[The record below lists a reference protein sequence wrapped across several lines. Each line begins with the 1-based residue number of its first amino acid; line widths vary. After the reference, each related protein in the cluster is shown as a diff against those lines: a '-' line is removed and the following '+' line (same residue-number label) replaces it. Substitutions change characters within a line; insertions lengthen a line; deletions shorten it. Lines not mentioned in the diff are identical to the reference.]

1 MTAEG
6 ARGCVWRAAG
16 RRCRGCRHADVSR
29 HRTQP
34 YRTVPYHTVSYLT
47 AGTYGKAYLTLSLSK
62 KARGKESRCG
72 KPAKMW
78 KTLWKACGEL
88 VSRRSGRCGRARA
101 RRSMGACRQ
110 GGCAGAVLACGRAWS
125 GGGAAVDR
133 SCARGRG
140 CGGADAGSGGGRV
153 RRSMGACRQGG
164 TCGCGRGFWS
174 GTVWHALS
182 AGAGVVD
189 AFGWRVVAAVRCG
202 TRVQR
207 RARWLDFFQ
216 REKIL
221 DKLCKSIL
229 NWKQG
234 ITQAAPGDGLRH
246 RPHRRS
252 CSAHPTSTSSVAAWP
267 PRHLPRIAKGDA
279 RSHPRR
285 ALPPRAPLRVRA
297 SHIHLIRRG
306 DFGHVLR
313 VRRAPFRR
321 CPPQNGDEKL
331 RPASNRCWAEFCDSS
346 RAGAA
351 AFSLAFR
358 LPFRWLSCAAAFS
371 LAFLCACGHRAA
383 FLTRPSRSCPRAT
396 PRTGCAYGRSGGR
409 TPSSPATTAGQ
420 TR

>member
-6 ARGCVWRAAG
+6 ARGCAWRAAG

-34 YRTVPYHTVSYLT
+34 YRTVPYHTVSYLA

-78 KTLWKACGEL
+78 KTCGKL
-88 VSRRSGRCGRARA
+88 ASRRSGR
-101 RRSMGACRQ
+101 
-110 GGCAGAVLACGRAWS
+110 AWS
-125 GGGAAVDR
+125 GAGAAEH
-133 SCARGRG
+133 
-140 CGGADAGSGGGRV
+140 GGV
-153 RRSMGACRQGG
+153 PTGG

-174 GTVWHALS
+174 GTVRRGLS

-207 RARWLDFFQ
+207 RARWLAFLL
-216 REKIL
+216 REKML

-234 ITQAAPGDGLRH
+234 ITQAAAGDGLRH

-252 CSAHPTSTSSVAAWP
+252 CSVYPTSTSSVAATSVMRCAP
-267 PRHLPRIAKGDA
+267 DA
-279 RSHPRR
+279 R
-285 ALPPRAPLRVRA
+285 LT
-297 SHIHLIRRG
+297 
-306 DFGHVLR
+306 
-313 VRRAPFRR
+313 
-321 CPPQNGDEKL
+321 
-331 RPASNRCWAEFCDSS
+331 
-346 RAGAA
+346 GAA
-351 AFSLAFR
+351 LRKTETKNSAPHRTDAGRSFVTAAAPAR
-358 LPFRWLSCAAAFS
+358 LPFRWLSCAAAFPQP
-371 LAFLCACGHRAA
+371 FLCACGHRAA

-409 TPSSPATTAGQ
+409 TPSSPATTAGR

>member
-6 ARGCVWRAAG
+6 ARGCAWRAAG
-16 RRCRGCRHADVSR
+16 RRCRGRRHADVSR

-34 YRTVPYHTVSYLT
+34 YRTVPHHTVSYLT

-78 KTLWKACGEL
+78 KTLWKTCFKAL
-88 VSRRSGRCGRARA
+88 RPLR
-101 RRSMGACRQ
+101 
-110 GGCAGAVLACGRAWS
+110 AGA
-125 GGGAAVDR
+125 GAAEHGAVPT
-133 SCARGRG
+133 
-140 CGGADAGSGGGRV
+140 GG
-153 RRSMGACRQGG
+153 M
-164 TCGCGRGFWS
+164 CGCGRGFWS
-174 GTVWHALS
+174 GPVWRVLS

-207 RARWLDFFQ
+207 RARWLAFLL
-216 REKIL
+216 REKML

-234 ITQAAPGDGLRH
+234 ITQAAAGDGLRH

-252 CSAHPTSTSSVAAWP
+252 CSVYPTSTSSVAATSVMRCAP
-267 PRHLPRIAKGDA
+267 DA
-279 RSHPRR
+279 C
-285 ALPPRAPLRVRA
+285 LT
-297 SHIHLIRRG
+297 
-306 DFGHVLR
+306 
-313 VRRAPFRR
+313 
-321 CPPQNGDEKL
+321 
-331 RPASNRCWAEFCDSS
+331 
-346 RAGAA
+346 GAA
-351 AFSLAFR
+351 LRKTETKNSAPHRTDAGRSFVTATAQAR

-371 LAFLCACGHRAA
+371 QPFLCACGHRAA

-396 PRTGCAYGRSGGR
+396 PRTGCADGRSGGR
-409 TPSSPATTAGQ
+409 TPSSPATTAGR

>member
-6 ARGCVWRAAG
+6 ARGCAWRAAG

-78 KTLWKACGEL
+78 KALWKTCCKAL
-88 VSRRSGRCGRARA
+88 RPLR
-101 RRSMGACRQ
+101 
-110 GGCAGAVLACGRAWS
+110 AGA
-125 GGGAAVDR
+125 GAAEHGAVPT
-133 SCARGRG
+133 
-140 CGGADAGSGGGRV
+140 GG
-153 RRSMGACRQGG
+153 M
-164 TCGCGRGFWS
+164 CGCGRGFWS
-174 GTVWHALS
+174 GPVWRVLS

-207 RARWLDFFQ
+207 RARWLAFLL
-216 REKIL
+216 REKML

-234 ITQAAPGDGLRH
+234 ITQAAAGDGLRH

-252 CSAHPTSTSSVAAWP
+252 CSVYPTSTSSVAATSVMRCAP
-267 PRHLPRIAKGDA
+267 DA
-279 RSHPRR
+279 R
-285 ALPPRAPLRVRA
+285 LT
-297 SHIHLIRRG
+297 
-306 DFGHVLR
+306 
-313 VRRAPFRR
+313 
-321 CPPQNGDEKL
+321 
-331 RPASNRCWAEFCDSS
+331 
-346 RAGAA
+346 GAA
-351 AFSLAFR
+351 LRKTETKNSAPHRTDAGRSFVTATAQAR

-371 LAFLCACGHRAA
+371 QPFLCACGHRAA

-409 TPSSPATTAGQ
+409 TPSSPATTAGR